1 MELQNQS
8 AEQLET
14 AAADRPLIDETT
26 AVEVSET
33 VTDTPAPATKDELLA
48 LLRTIADTQNVA
60 EIDNDTVSKLKQQ
73 FYQLHNNE
81 LQTLRAE
88 AEAKGEELKLET
100 IVDPLEEELKTLLN
114 TIKARKAEYRMQQE
128 AQCMRNY
135 ERKRAII
142 DELMTM
148 SADTDNVNRHYNR
161 VKELQAEF
169 KEIGD
174 VLPQQQSEIWKSFQD
189 VVEHFYDQ
197 WKVNKELRDY
207 DFKKNLAEKQ
217 LLITEAE
224 GLDNEPDVITAFKR
238 LQALHDKWRDIGPV
252 AKELRE
258 DLWAKFK
265 DASAVISKKY
275 QAHFEERKAREKENE
290 AAKTAICERIEA
302 LDFNAP
308 STYAAWDEMTKTILE
323 AQAEWK
329 TLGFA
334 SRKLNN
340 ALFTRF
346 RALCDDFF
354 SRKSAF
360 YKSMKDSLA
369 DNLAKKAA
377 LCEKAEALKDST
389 DWKKTTDQLVALQAE
404 WKTIGAV
411 PKKQS
416 DAVWKRFVTACD
428 TFFDRKKEALSGTR
442 KTEQANLKAKKAIIA
457 ELKALNAPD
466 CATERDEAIKQI
478 HALRAKWQETGHVPF
493 REKDKLHDAYRTVV
507 GELFDK
513 YDIHETKARMASFES
528 SISDLAGDNNKLM
541 RERDRLMRT
550 YETRKS
556 ELATYENNLGFFNSK
571 SASGEAMLRELQRKI
586 QRIKDDLT
594 ELEHKISLID
604 AKL

>member
-189 VVEHFYDQ
+189 AVEHFYDQ

-265 DASAVISKKY
+265 DASAVISKNI
-275 QAHFEERKAREKENE
+275 R
-290 AAKTAICERIEA
+290 
-302 LDFNAP
+302 L
-308 STYAAWDEMTKTILE
+308 
-323 AQAEWK
+323 
-329 TLGFA
+329 TL
-334 SRKLNN
+334 
-340 ALFTRF
+340 
-346 RALCDDFF
+346 
-354 SRKSAF
+354 KSA
-360 YKSMKDSLA
+360 KP
-369 DNLAKKAA
+369 AK
-377 LCEKAEALKDST
+377 
-389 DWKKTTDQLVALQAE
+389 
-404 WKTIGAV
+404 
-411 PKKQS
+411 
-416 DAVWKRFVTACD
+416 
-428 TFFDRKKEALSGTR
+428 
-442 KTEQANLKAKKAIIA
+442 
-457 ELKALNAPD
+457 
-466 CATERDEAIKQI
+466 
-478 HALRAKWQETGHVPF
+478 
-493 REKDKLHDAYRTVV
+493 RE
-507 GELFDK
+507 
-513 YDIHETKARMASFES
+513 
-528 SISDLAGDNNKLM
+528 
-541 RERDRLMRT
+541 
-550 YETRKS
+550 
-556 ELATYENNLGFFNSK
+556 
-571 SASGEAMLRELQRKI
+571 
-586 QRIKDDLT
+586 
-594 ELEHKISLID
+594 
-604 AKL
+604 

>member
-189 VVEHFYDQ
+189 AVEHFYDQ

-275 QAHFEERKAREKENE
+275 QAHFEERKAHEKENE

-377 LCEKAEALKDST
+377 LC
-389 DWKKTTDQLVALQAE
+389 
-404 WKTIGAV
+404 
-411 PKKQS
+411 
-416 DAVWKRFVTACD
+416 
-428 TFFDRKKEALSGTR
+428 
-442 KTEQANLKAKKAIIA
+442 
-457 ELKALNAPD
+457 
-466 CATERDEAIKQI
+466 
-478 HALRAKWQETGHVPF
+478 
-493 REKDKLHDAYRTVV
+493 
-507 GELFDK
+507 
-513 YDIHETKARMASFES
+513 
-528 SISDLAGDNNKLM
+528 
-541 RERDRLMRT
+541 
-550 YETRKS
+550 
-556 ELATYENNLGFFNSK
+556 
-571 SASGEAMLRELQRKI
+571 
-586 QRIKDDLT
+586 
-594 ELEHKISLID
+594 
-604 AKL
+604 

>member
-8 AEQLET
+8 AEQLEN
-14 AAADRPLIDETT
+14 AVADRPLTDETT
-26 AVEVSET
+26 TVEVSET
-33 VTDTPAPATKDELLA
+33 VTDTPAPATKEEVLA
-48 LLRTIADTQNVA
+48 LLRAIADTQDAA
-60 EIDNDTVSKLKQQ
+60 EIDNDAVSKLKQQ

-81 LQTLRAE
+81 LQTVRAE

-100 IVDPLEEELKTLLN
+100 IVDPHEEELKALLN
-114 TIKARKAEYRMQQE
+114 TIKTRKAEYRAQLE
-128 AQCMRNY
+128 AQCIRNY
-135 ERKRAII
+135 ERKRSII

-189 VVEHFYDQ
+189 AVEHFYDQ

-224 GLDNEPDVITAFKR
+224 ALDREADVITAFKR

-308 STYAAWDEMTKTILE
+308 ATYAAWDEMTKIILE

-340 ALFTRF
+340 ALFARF

-354 SRKSAF
+354 ARKSAF
-360 YKSMKDSLA
+360 YKGMKDSLA
-369 DNLAKKAA
+369 DNLAKKTA
-377 LCEKAEALKDST
+377 LCEKAEALKDSS

-411 PKKQS
+411 AKKQS

-428 TFFDRKKEALSGTR
+428 TFFDRKKEALSGAR
-442 KTEQANLKAKKAIIA
+442 KTEQANLKAKKGIIA
-457 ELKALNAPD
+457 ELKALNSPE

-528 SISDLAGDNNKLM
+528 TISDLAGDNNKLM

-550 YETRKS
+550 YETRKA
-556 ELATYENNLGFFNSK
+556 ELSTYENNLGFFNSK
-571 SASGEAMLRELQRKI
+571 SATGEAMLRDLQRKI
-586 QRIKDDLT
+586 QHIKDDLT
-594 ELEHKISLID
+594 ELENKISLID

>member
-8 AEQLET
+8 AEQLEN

-189 VVEHFYDQ
+189 AVEHFYDQ

-207 DFKKNLAEKQ
+207 DFK
-217 LLITEAE
+217 
-224 GLDNEPDVITAFKR
+224 
-238 LQALHDKWRDIGPV
+238 
-252 AKELRE
+252 
-258 DLWAKFK
+258 
-265 DASAVISKKY
+265 
-275 QAHFEERKAREKENE
+275 
-290 AAKTAICERIEA
+290 
-302 LDFNAP
+302 
-308 STYAAWDEMTKTILE
+308 
-323 AQAEWK
+323 
-329 TLGFA
+329 
-334 SRKLNN
+334 
-340 ALFTRF
+340 
-346 RALCDDFF
+346 
-354 SRKSAF
+354 
-360 YKSMKDSLA
+360 
-369 DNLAKKAA
+369 
-377 LCEKAEALKDST
+377 
-389 DWKKTTDQLVALQAE
+389 
-404 WKTIGAV
+404 
-411 PKKQS
+411 
-416 DAVWKRFVTACD
+416 
-428 TFFDRKKEALSGTR
+428 
-442 KTEQANLKAKKAIIA
+442 
-457 ELKALNAPD
+457 
-466 CATERDEAIKQI
+466 
-478 HALRAKWQETGHVPF
+478 
-493 REKDKLHDAYRTVV
+493 
-507 GELFDK
+507 
-513 YDIHETKARMASFES
+513 
-528 SISDLAGDNNKLM
+528 
-541 RERDRLMRT
+541 
-550 YETRKS
+550 
-556 ELATYENNLGFFNSK
+556 
-571 SASGEAMLRELQRKI
+571 
-586 QRIKDDLT
+586 
-594 ELEHKISLID
+594 
-604 AKL
+604 

>member
-8 AEQLET
+8 AKQLEN
-14 AAADRPLIDETT
+14 AVADRPLTDETT

-48 LLRTIADTQNVA
+48 LLRSIADTPDAA
-60 EIDNDTVSKLKQQ
+60 EIDNDNVSKLKQQ

-81 LQTLRAE
+81 LQTVRAE

-100 IVDPLEEELKTLLN
+100 IVDPREEELKILLN
-114 TIKARKAEYRMQQE
+114 TIKTRKAEYRARLE

-135 ERKRAII
+135 ERKRTII

-174 VLPQQQSEIWKSFQD
+174 VLPQQQTEIWKSFQD
-189 VVEHFYDQ
+189 AVEHFYDQ

-224 GLDNEPDVITAFKR
+224 ALDQEPDVITAFKR

-290 AAKTAICERIEA
+290 TAKTAICERIEA

-308 STYAAWDEMTKTILE
+308 ATYAAWDEMTKTILE

-340 ALFTRF
+340 TLFSRF

-354 SRKSAF
+354 ARKSAF
-360 YKSMKDSLA
+360 YKGMKDSLA
-369 DNLAKKAA
+369 DNLAKKTA
-377 LCEKAEALKDST
+377 LCEKAEALKDSS
-389 DWKKTTDQLVALQAE
+389 DWKKTTDQLVALQSE

-428 TFFDRKKEALSGTR
+428 TFFDRKKEALSGAR
-442 KTEQANLKAKKAIIA
+442 KTEQANLKAKKGIIA
-457 ELKALNAPD
+457 DLKALNAPD

-507 GELFDK
+507 GELFEQ
-513 YDIHETKARMASFES
+513 IRHPRNQ
-528 SISDLAGDNNKLM
+528 G
-541 RERDRLMRT
+541 T
-550 YETRKS
+550 Y
-556 ELATYENNLGFFNSK
+556 G
-571 SASGEAMLRELQRKI
+571 I
-586 QRIKDDLT
+586 V
-594 ELEHKISLID
+594 
-604 AKL
+604 

>member
-1 MELQNQS
+1 MELLNQS
-8 AEQLET
+8 AEQINNT
-14 AAADRPLIDETT
+14 VADRPLTDETT
-26 AVEVSET
+26 NVEVSET
-33 VTDTPAPATKDELLA
+33 VID
-48 LLRTIADTQNVA
+48 TIAPVSKSELIDQLKSIADLSDVTQ
-60 EIDNDTVSKLKQQ
+60 IDNDAVSRIKQQ

-81 LQTLRAE
+81 LQTLRSE
-88 AEAKGEELKLET
+88 AEAKGEELKIET
-100 IVDPLEEELKTLLN
+100 VVDPLEDELKTLLG
-114 TIKARKAEYRMQQE
+114 TIKARKAEYRAQLE

-135 ERKRAII
+135 ERKRAIV

-169 KEIGD
+169 KEMGE

-189 VVEHFYDQ
+189 AVEHFYDQ

-224 GLDNEPDVITAFKR
+224 ALDAEPDVITAFKR
-238 LQALHDKWRDIGPV
+238 LQALHDKWRDVGPV

-258 DLWAKFK
+258 ELWAKFK

-290 AAKTAICERIEA
+290 TAKTAICERLEA
-302 LDFNAP
+302 LDFSAP
-308 STYAAWDEMTKTILE
+308 ATYAAWDDMTKIILE
-323 AQAEWK
+323 AQGEWK

-340 ALFTRF
+340 ALFARF

-354 SRKSAF
+354 ARKSAF
-360 YKSMKDSLA
+360 YKGMKDSLA
-369 DNLAKKAA
+369 DNLAKKTA
-377 LCEKAEALKDST
+377 LCEKAEALKESS
-389 DWKKTTDQLVALQAE
+389 DWKKATEQLVALQAE

-411 PKKQS
+411 QKKQS
-416 DAVWKRFVTACD
+416 DAIWKRFISACD
-428 TFFDRKKEALSGTR
+428 YFFDRKKEALSGTR
-442 KTEQANLKAKKAIIA
+442 KAEQANLKAKKEVLA
-457 ELKALNAPD
+457 ELTALNAAD
-466 CATERDEAIKQI
+466 CTAERADAIKQI

-493 REKDKLHDAYRTVV
+493 REKDKIHEAYRTVV

-513 YDIHETKARMASFES
+513 YDIHETKARMASFEN
-528 SISDLAGDNNKLM
+528 SISDIAGDSNKLM
-541 RERDRLMRT
+541 RERDRLMRA
-550 YETRKS
+550 YESRKS

-571 SASGEAMLRELQRKI
+571 SASGEAMLKELQRKI
-586 QRIKDDLT
+586 QRIKDDIR
-594 ELEHKISLID
+594 ELERKVSLID

>member
-1 MELQNQS
+1 MELLNQS
-8 AEQLET
+8 AEQNQNTL
-14 AAADRPLIDETT
+14 ADRPLTDETP

-33 VTDTPAPATKDELLA
+33 VTENLRPATKEDLLA
-48 LLRTIADTQNVA
+48 QLQELADTAEVS
-60 EIDNDTVSKLKQQ
+60 EIDNDRVSRIKQQ

-88 AEAKGEELKLET
+88 AEAKGEELKLDDIT
-100 IVDPLEEELKTLLN
+100 DPQEEQLKSLLN
-114 TIKARKAEYRMQQE
+114 TIKARKAEYRAQLE
-128 AQCMRNY
+128 AQCLRNY

-161 VKELQAEF
+161 FKELQAEF
-169 KEIGD
+169 KEIGE
-174 VLPQQQSEIWKSFQD
+174 VLPQQQSDIWKSFQD
-189 VVEHFYDQ
+189 AVEHFYDQ

-217 LLITEAE
+217 ILITEAE
-224 GLDNEPDVITAFKR
+224 ALDQEPDVITAFKR

-252 AKELRE
+252 AKEIRE
-258 DLWAKFK
+258 ELWAKFK
-265 DASAVISKKY
+265 DASAVVSKKY

-290 AAKTAICERIEA
+290 AAKTAICERLEA

-308 STYAAWDEMTKTILE
+308 ATYAAWDEMTKTILE

-334 SRKLNN
+334 SRKMNN
-340 ALFTRF
+340 ALFARF

-354 SRKSAF
+354 ARKSTF
-360 YKSMKDSLA
+360 YKGMKDSLA
-369 DNLAKKAA
+369 DNLAKKIA
-377 LCEKAEALKDST
+377 LCEQAEALQEST
-389 DWKKTTDQLVALQAE
+389 EWKKTTDRLVELQAE

-411 PKKQS
+411 AKKQS

-428 TFFDRKKEALSGTR
+428 KFFDHKKEVLGDAR
-442 KTEQANLKAKKAIIA
+442 KTEQTNLKAKKEILAQ
-457 ELKALNAPD
+457 LKALNAPECD
-466 CATERDEAIKQI
+466 TERAEAIKQV

-493 REKDKLHDAYRTVV
+493 RDKDKLHDAYRTVV

-513 YDIHETKARMASFES
+513 YDIHETKAKMASFES
-528 SISDLAGDNNKLM
+528 NISDLASDSNKLL
-541 RERDRLMRT
+541 RERDRLMRAC
-550 YETRKS
+550 ETRKA

-571 SASGEAMLRELQRKI
+571 SATGEAMLRDLQRKI
-586 QRIKDDLT
+586 QRIKDDIVD
-594 ELEHKISLID
+594 LEKKVSLINS
-604 AKL
+604 KL

>member
-189 VVEHFYDQ
+189 AVEHFYDQ

-369 DNLAKKAA
+369 DNLAKRQ
-377 LCEKAEALKDST
+377 LCA
-389 DWKKTTDQLVALQAE
+389 
-404 WKTIGAV
+404 
-411 PKKQS
+411 
-416 DAVWKRFVTACD
+416 KRQK
-428 TFFDRKKEALSGTR
+428 R
-442 KTEQANLKAKKAIIA
+442 
-457 ELKALNAPD
+457 
-466 CATERDEAIKQI
+466 
-478 HALRAKWQETGHVPF
+478 
-493 REKDKLHDAYRTVV
+493 
-507 GELFDK
+507 
-513 YDIHETKARMASFES
+513 
-528 SISDLAGDNNKLM
+528 
-541 RERDRLMRT
+541 
-550 YETRKS
+550 
-556 ELATYENNLGFFNSK
+556 
-571 SASGEAMLRELQRKI
+571 
-586 QRIKDDLT
+586 
-594 ELEHKISLID
+594 
-604 AKL
+604 